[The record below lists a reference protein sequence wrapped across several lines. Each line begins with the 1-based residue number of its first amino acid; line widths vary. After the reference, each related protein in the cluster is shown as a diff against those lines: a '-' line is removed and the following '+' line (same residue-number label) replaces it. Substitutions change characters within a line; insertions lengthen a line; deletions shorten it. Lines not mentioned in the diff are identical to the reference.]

1 MPTEEKKKKIVNR
14 LRTIQGHIS
23 GIEKMIEEDR
33 ACEDI
38 LVQVGAIRSSISRVG
53 MVILEDYAKECI
65 LLESE
70 DIDQDALDRVI
81 GMLLNYTKT

>member
-33 ACEDI
+33 PCEDI

-70 DIDQDALDRVI
+70 DVDQDALDRVI

>member
-81 GMLLNYTKT
+81 GMLLNYTKS